1 MSRNSGLFS
10 TESSYIQRFIHRL
23 IVPSKRAS
31 IVTLCWLIWFVYH
44 VKIKSISPTL
54 IQQQDGQH
62 IHHNRRHVEARIV
75 HNLPVHGLHA
85 DGSDVEYRCS
95 VGELIHRPKAYKLW
109 GGLNGTRQPL
119 QYPLNQSGVFDFA
132 VHISNI
138 NLKILI
144 VGNSLGEQLHAG
156 LEEAMCYPTKM
167 TNQTTGIDRRLLAK
181 QAAAAH
187 CNTKFVE
194 NTNNQWVKEPRI
206 VTTTQS
212 GGGMLAVIKD
222 NTNMIDTKTKWNM
235 NNTAISTIVQALDS
249 AVDFDNNGIEGNNIN
264 KREQLLDVLVYQFQ
278 SGHIDLHD
286 FDEYY
291 LEKAIS
297 AAGTLFQA
305 TTVIFPTIAWMNNV
319 NHTNVDKLHEVNE
332 RIRNFA
338 RLYIPKSSSSV
349 ESVLVLDIAQ
359 LSTAYI
365 EANAK
370 ILNISDHQTYTLR
383 LDSMFKPLVAH
394 ICASLPFK
402 DDPRGCLPGMI
413 SVSSRCYR
421 PMYMLYCLCLINVFH
436 SYIMLRMMGCIYVLK
451 LFTAV
456 LMLR

>member
-1 MSRNSGLFS
+1 MVVGGLYDDRMPRNSSFKS
-10 TESSYIQRFIHRL
+10 TKSSYTERFIQSF

-31 IVTLCWLIWFVYH
+31 IVALCWLIWFVYH
-44 VKIKSISPTL
+44 VKIKSISPTFTT
-54 IQQQDGQH
+54 QQDGQH
-62 IHHNRRHVEARIV
+62 VHQKNHRIEARIV
-75 HNLPVHGLHA
+75 HNLQVYGLHA

-95 VGELIHRPKAYKLW
+95 VGELIHKPKSYKLW

-132 VHISNI
+132 VHISDMK
-138 NLKILI
+138 LKVLI

-156 LEEAMCYPTKM
+156 LEEAMCYPINM
-167 TNQTTGIDRRLLAK
+167 INETTSIDRKLLAK
-181 QAAAAH
+181 QAATH
-187 CNTKFVE
+187 CNTKFVG

-212 GGGMLAVIKD
+212 GGGMLADIKD
-222 NTNMIDTKTKWNM
+222 NTNMINTKTKWNM
-235 NNTAISTIVQALDS
+235 NNTAISSIVQTLGNIDTS
-249 AVDFDNNGIEGNNIN
+249 INDNGIAVNNIN
-264 KREQLLDVLVYQFQ
+264 KRGQLLDVLVYQFQ
-278 SGHIDLHD
+278 SGHVDLYD

-291 LEKAIS
+291 LDEAIS

-305 TTVIFPTIAWMNNV
+305 TAVIFPTIAWMNNV

-338 RLYIPKSSSSV
+338 RMYIPMTSSTV

-370 ILNISDHQTYTLR
+370 ILNIPDHQVYTLR
-383 LDSMFKPLVAH
+383 LESMFKPLVAH
-394 ICASLPFK
+394 ICASLPFEE
-402 DDPRGCLPGMI
+402 DRRGCLPGMA
-413 SVSSRCYR
+413 SVSSR
-421 PMYMLYCLCLINVFH
+421 
-436 SYIMLRMMGCIYVLK
+436 G
-451 LFTAV
+451 
-456 LMLR
+456 

>member
-1 MSRNSGLFS
+1 MPRNSSLTS
-10 TESSYIQRFIHRL
+10 IKSSYIRRFIHSL

-31 IVTLCWLIWFVYH
+31 IISLCWLIWFVYH
-44 VKIKSISPTL
+44 VKIKSISPTF
-54 IQQQDGQH
+54 IHQQDGQH
-62 IHHNRRHVEARIV
+62 IQKNHRLIEARIV
-75 HNLPVHGLHA
+75 HNLPVHGLHT

-95 VGELIHRPKAYKLW
+95 VGELIHKPKGYKLW

-132 VHISNI
+132 VHISDM
-138 NLKILI
+138 NLRVLI

-156 LEEAMCYPTKM
+156 LEEAMCYPINM
-167 TNQTTGIDRRLLAK
+167 TNETTSIDRKLLAK
-181 QAAAAH
+181 QAATH
-187 CNTKFVE
+187 CNTKFIE

-206 VTTTQS
+206 VTTKS
-212 GGGMLAVIKD
+212 GGMLAVIKD

-235 NNTAISTIVQALDS
+235 NNTAISSIVQALDS
-249 AVDFDNNGIEGNNIN
+249 SDVDTSLDNNGIAVNNIN
-264 KREQLLDVLVYQFQ
+264 ERGQRLLDVLMYQFQ
-278 SGHIDLHD
+278 SGHVDLYD

-291 LEKAIS
+291 LEEAIS

-305 TTVIFPTIAWMNNV
+305 TTVILPTIAWMNNV

-338 RLYIPKSSSSV
+338 RMYTSTKSSSV

-370 ILNISDHQTYTLR
+370 ILNIPNHQTYTLR
-383 LDSMFKPLVAH
+383 LDSMFKPLAAH
-394 ICASLPFK
+394 ICASLPFIN
-402 DDPRGCLPGMI
+402 DPRGCLPGMI
-413 SVSSRCYR
+413 SVSRCY
-421 PMYMLYCLCLINVFH
+421 Y
-436 SYIMLRMMGCIYVLK
+436 
-451 LFTAV
+451 
-456 LMLR
+456 

>member
-1 MSRNSGLFS
+1 MPRNSRLS
-10 TESSYIQRFIHRL
+10 SIKSSYIRRFIYSF
-23 IVPSKRAS
+23 IVPNRRAS
-31 IVTLCWLIWFVYH
+31 FVSLCWLIWFFYH
-44 VKIKSISPTL
+44 VKIKSISPIL
-54 IQQQDGQH
+54 IQKQYGQH
-62 IHHNRRHVEARIV
+62 IHQKSHHIEARIV

-85 DGSDVEYRCS
+85 DGSDVDYRCS
-95 VGELIHRPKAYKLW
+95 LGELIYKPKSYKLW

-132 VHISNI
+132 VHISDMKLNV
-138 NLKILI
+138 LIL
-144 VGNSLGEQLHAG
+144 GNSLGEQLHAG
-156 LEEAMCYPTKM
+156 LEEAMCYPINM
-167 TNQTTGIDRRLLAK
+167 MNETTSIVRKLLVE
-181 QAAAAH
+181 QAAIH

-194 NTNNQWVKEPRI
+194 NTSNQWVKEPRI
-206 VTTTQS
+206 VTTQS
-212 GGGMLAVIKD
+212 GGMLAVIKD

-235 NNTAISTIVQALDS
+235 NNTAISSIVQALGSID
-249 AVDFDNNGIEGNNIN
+249 DTFDINGINNNIN
-264 KREQLLDVLVYQFQ
+264 EKQRLVDVLVYQFQ

-286 FDEYY
+286 FDEHY
-291 LEKAIS
+291 LEEAIS

-338 RLYIPKSSSSV
+338 QMYSPTKSSSLTV

-370 ILNISDHQTYTLR
+370 ILNIPDHQTYTLR

-402 DDPRGCLPGMI
+402 EDPRGCLPGVV
-413 SVSSRCYR
+413 SVSSCY
-421 PMYMLYCLCLINVFH
+421 
-436 SYIMLRMMGCIYVLK
+436 
-451 LFTAV
+451 
-456 LMLR
+456 